1 MKELKV
7 LLGIYFLIIITV
19 IACTKVA
26 SVPVIELGEKATA
39 TKINSVY
46 PPITTGKVVA
56 NLSVT
61 PGAKYSIQLTNLTGD
76 VKYATGF
83 TADKTLVTKDL
94 DYSDVKSGDY
104 MIVLID
110 IAGNEYKHNITIKK

>member
-1 MKELKV
+1 MKELRT
-7 LLGIYFLIIITV
+7 LLGIYFIIIVAV
-19 IACTKVA
+19 IACTKVV
-26 SVPVIELGEKATA
+26 STPVIELGEKATA

-46 PPITTGKVVA
+46 PPITTGKVTA

-61 PGAKYSIQLTNLTGD
+61 PGAKYSIQLINLAGD

-83 TADKTLVTKDL
+83 TADKELVTKDL

-104 MIVLID
+104 AVVLID
-110 IAGNEYKHNITIKK
+110 IFGKEYKQNITIKK

>member
-7 LLGIYFLIIITV
+7 LLGIYFLMVITV

-46 PPITTGKVVA
+46 PPISTGKVVA

-61 PGAKYSIQLTNLTGD
+61 PGAKYSIQLINLTGD
-76 VKYATGF
+76 VKYSTGF
-83 TADKTLVTKDL
+83 TADKNLVIKEL

-104 MIVLID
+104 AVVLID
-110 IAGNEYKHNITIKK
+110 IAGKEYKHNITIKN